1 MGTAIRKGRHQT
13 NRTYRYRATSRLYRV
28 LPVVPGSE
36 RPATA
41 AAMHLRSRRDICVD
55 SASSSL
61 IIRHDSTHLPRSK
74 LTSGSTGRAI
84 HRFVGRAY
92 LSGTSTI
99 QACGMHVPRAAADGR
114 MKIPKRLAPLLE
126 EGLIDEVI
134 GQLMSGKEATVYV
147 VRSGDSTRCAKVY
160 KDAKQRSFRQA
171 ASYREGRKVKNSR
184 EARAIEKGS
193 RYGREVQEQHWQN
206 AEVDALF
213 RLANAGVR
221 VPQPYICTDGVL
233 LMELVVDEMGDV
245 APRLNDVDLTEARA
259 LELHALLLNQV
270 VRMLCAGVIH
280 GDLSEYNILLAADGP
295 VIIDLPQAVDAAG
308 NNEAASMLKRDVD
321 NLAACFGRFAPQ
333 ILTASYGTE
342 IWALFEAGRLHV
354 EAELTGRIEADTRP
368 VDLDGV
374 LQELEATR
382 LEEDARVRRLQ
393 ELSAG
398 R

>member
-1 MGTAIRKGRHQT
+1 MW
-13 NRTYRYRATSRLYRV
+13 V
-28 LPVVPGSE
+28 E
-36 RPATA
+36 CRPSCQA
-41 AAMHLRSRRDICVD
+41 ASGLELRRDASTQSRSHPEICVG
-55 SASSSL
+55 SSSATL
-61 IIRHDSTHLPRSK
+61 IIRHDSIHLPRSK
-74 LTSGSTGRAI
+74 LTAASTGCSI

-92 LSGTSTI
+92 LSGPFT
-99 QACGMHVPRAAADGR
+99 ADDR

-147 VRSGDSTRCAKVY
+147 VRSGESTRCAKVY

-171 ASYREGRKVKNSR
+171 ASYRDGRKVKNSR
-184 EARAIEKGS
+184 QARAMEKGT
-193 RYGREVQEQHWQN
+193 RYGRQMQEASWQN

-213 RLANAGVR
+213 RLADAGVR

-233 LMELVVDEMGDV
+233 LMELVIDEVGDV

-321 NLAACFGRFAPQ
+321 NLAAYFGRFAPQ

-354 EAELTGRIEADTRP
+354 DAGLTGRIEVDTRP

-374 LQELEATR
+374 LQELEETR
-382 LEEDARVRRLQ
+382 LEEDARVRRQQ